1 MTILEAFI
9 YDPTLDL
16 QRTKR
21 RSNVNLQPTSVV
33 QTIKRKI
40 RGLLPDE
47 SIPLGVEGQVEELI
61 KQAVDPKGIMNPGKI
76 FGDTPWPFTAAPAP
90 GVPVGMPAGLDVD
103 HG

>member
-16 QRTKR
+16 QRSKKR
-21 RSNVNLQPTSVV
+21 TYDVVKLNPTSVV
-33 QTIKRKI
+33 ESIKRKV

-61 KQAVDPKGIMNPGKI
+61 KQAVDARNLTAMYIG
-76 FGDTPWPFTAAPAP
+76 WCPF
-90 GVPVGMPAGLDVD
+90 L
-103 HG
+103 